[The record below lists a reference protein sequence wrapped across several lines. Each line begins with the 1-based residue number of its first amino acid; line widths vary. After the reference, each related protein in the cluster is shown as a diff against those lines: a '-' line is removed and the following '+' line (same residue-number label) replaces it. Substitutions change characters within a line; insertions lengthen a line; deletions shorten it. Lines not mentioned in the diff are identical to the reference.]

1 MNPMID
7 FNMILGSVTEIEQG
21 ADGAWKFMLRVG
33 VAAIFAFGAFKM
45 TKESKAAPW
54 KLHVNSMLIAAATAI
69 RKYQKRWWICIL
81 LGEMSRRML
90 PAP

>member
-33 VAAIFAFGAFKM
+33 VAAIFGFFV
-45 TKESKAAPW
+45 
-54 KLHVNSMLIAAATAI
+54 VNA
-69 RKYQKRWWICIL
+69 
-81 LGEMSRRML
+81 
-90 PAP
+90 